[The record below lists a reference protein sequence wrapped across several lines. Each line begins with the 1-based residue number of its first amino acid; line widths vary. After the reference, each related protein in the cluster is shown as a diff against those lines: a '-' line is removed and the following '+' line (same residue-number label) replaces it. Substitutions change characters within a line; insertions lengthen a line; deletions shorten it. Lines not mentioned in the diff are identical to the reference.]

1 MVSGCEAVEPAAG
14 DDARASV
21 GASLKINQSPKINQ
35 MSSQNLAGRGPAG
48 FCRLWEK
55 QQGRRENKRQTGDNR
70 ERDEERWREIAT
82 WFHQTNN
89 RPTVSGT
96 KV

>member
-35 MSSQNLAGRGPAG
+35 MSSQNLAGRGPAR

-55 QQGRRENKRQTGDNR
+55 Q
-70 ERDEERWREIAT
+70 
-82 WFHQTNN
+82 
-89 RPTVSGT
+89 
-96 KV
+96 